1 MELSIGS
8 LVRFGWETFKS
19 RPWIFVGTTAL
30 LGLLLGISG
39 SVSSGLDAL
48 FSGSAEEPSLPGT
61 VFGWAT
67 STLISMGATAFYL
80 AAHDNSQTAEV
91 SMLWH
96 PQKFWSF
103 LGASLLVSLAVLV
116 GMILLIVPGV
126 IFALMFMFATM
137 IIIDRG
143 LGPIEAMKE
152 SRRITSG
159 YRWKLLG
166 LALVL
171 MLLNLAGLLALVVS
185 LDDPDVGGGG
195 GPDSGHRVAVID
207 AAVRYDIP
215 PTQFLNSRHTETSV
229 QSNRIHSHSPNRERI

>member
-30 LGLLLGISG
+30 LGLLLGVSG
-39 SVSSGLDAL
+39 SISSGLDAL
-48 FSGSAEEPSLPGT
+48 FSGSVEEPSLPGT
-61 VFGWAT
+61 IFWWAT

-80 AAHDNSQTAEV
+80 AAHDNPQTVEV
-91 SMLWH
+91 AQLWH

-103 LGASLLVSLAVLV
+103 LGASLLVSIVVVL

-137 IIIDRG
+137 IVIDRG
-143 LGPIEAMKE
+143 LGPIESMKE
-152 SRRITSG
+152 SRRITTG
-159 YRWKLLG
+159 YKWKLLG

-171 MLLNLAGLLALVVS
+171 TLLNLAGLFALVVGLLVTVPVTVLAFTRAYRELS
-185 LDDPDVGGGG
+185 ARAGVPAATL
-195 GPDSGHRVAVID
+195 AIAD
-207 AAVRYDIP
+207 ACI
-215 PTQFLNSRHTETSV
+215 
-229 QSNRIHSHSPNRERI
+229 

>member
-1 MELSIGS
+1 MELSIRS

-48 FSGSAEEPSLPGT
+48 FSGSPEEPSLPGT
-61 VFGWAT
+61 IFGWAT
-67 STLISMGATAFYL
+67 STLISMGGVAFYL
-80 AAHDNSQTAEV
+80 AAHDNPQTAEI

-103 LGASLLVSLAVLV
+103 LGAGLLVSIVVVL
-116 GMILLIVPGV
+116 GMILLIVPGI
-126 IFALMFMFATM
+126 IFALMFMFASM
-137 IIIDRG
+137 VIIDRG

-159 YRWKLLG
+159 HKWKLFWFT
-166 LALVL
+166 LVL
-171 MLLNLAGLLALVVS
+171 TLINLAGLLALVVGLLVTVPVS
-185 LDDPDVGGGG
+185 VLAFTRAYRELSARAGVPAAT
-195 GPDSGHRVAVID
+195 PAIAD
-207 AAVRYDIP
+207 A
-215 PTQFLNSRHTETSV
+215 
-229 QSNRIHSHSPNRERI
+229 RI

>member
-39 SVSSGLDAL
+39 SISSGLDAT
-48 FSGSAEEPSLPGT
+48 FSGSVEEPSLPGT
-61 VFGWAT
+61 IFSWAT

-80 AAHDNSQTAEV
+80 AAHDNPQTAQV

-103 LGASLLVSLAVLV
+103 LGASLLVSIVVVL
-116 GMILLIVPGV
+116 GIILLIVPGI

-137 IIIDRG
+137 IVIDRG
-143 LGPIEAMKE
+143 LGPIVSMQE
-152 SRRITSG
+152 SKRITTG
-159 YRWKLLG
+159 YKWNLLG
-166 LALVL
+166 LGIVL
-171 MLLNLAGLLALVVS
+171 TLINVAGLLALI
-185 LDDPDVGGGG
+185 VGLLVTVPVTVLAFTRAYRELSARAGV
-195 GPDSGHRVAVID
+195 PATAPVPVD
-207 AAVRYDIP
+207 AKI
-215 PTQFLNSRHTETSV
+215 
-229 QSNRIHSHSPNRERI
+229 